1 VANIDGAYKVQID
14 ETPCAAMTLDNQDSR
29 IYWTNEKGVWYM
41 PFVGSDNNKF
51 VTTPEQLNELKNVT
65 KIAADAEPK

>member
-1 VANIDGAYKVQID
+1 
-14 ETPCAAMTLDNQDSR
+14 
-29 IYWTNEKGVWYM
+29 M

-51 VTTPEQLNELKNVT
+51 VTTPTKLNELKNVT